1 MGAGADAPDTDADAL
16 ALTIRYS
23 IAVDGPPRF
32 RRQALGWLATGA
44 ALGGVTAD
52 QVVVQCTNAVPDAF
66 RRTVARAF
74 GVEVTALPGGG
85 DTRGTLNK
93 LSQLAHPALDGD
105 WIVLCD
111 CDTAFAEPLPATA
124 FRSGIAAKLV
134 DVGFPDL
141 EFWTD
146 LLGRLGLSNGQPEAR
161 RAAKGGGVTYRNN
174 CNGGLYV
181 GDSGHWARIAPEWR
195 RAADAL
201 PTWMAAPPSWTR
213 YYDQIAFGVACARLG
228 LDVELLPPRLNFPF
242 QENPPAP
249 LEIQPVLLHH
259 HQSLESGRLHC
270 RPGHAA
276 CPGVLTAVR
285 RVNRVLDRLDWK
297 AFGL

>member
-1 MGAGADAPDTDADAL
+1 
-16 ALTIRYS
+16 LTIRYS

-52 QVVVQCTNAVPDAF
+52 QVLVQCTDVVPDTF
-66 RRTVARAF
+66 RRAVARVF
-74 GVEVTALPGGG
+74 GVEVAALPGGAAS
-85 DTRGTLNK
+85 RGTLNK
-93 LSQLAHPALDGD
+93 LSQLEHPALDGD
-105 WIVLCD
+105 WVVLCD
-111 CDTAFAEPLPATA
+111 CDTVFAEPLPASA

-141 EFWTD
+141 VFWTD

-161 RAAKGGGVTYRNN
+161 PAASGGGLTYRNN

-181 GDSGHWARIAPEWR
+181 GDRAHWARIAPVWR
-195 RAADAL
+195 WAADAL
-201 PTWMAAPPSWTR
+201 PTWITAPPSWNH
-213 YYDQIAFGVACARLG
+213 YFDQIAFGVACARVG

-242 QENPPAP
+242 HQDPPGP
-249 LEIQPVLLHH
+249 LEIQPILLHH
-259 HQSLESGRLHC
+259 HQSLESEQLHC
-270 RPGHAA
+270 RPGHAL
-276 CPGVLTAVR
+276 CPGVLSAVR
-285 RVNRVLDRLDWK
+285 RVNRVLDQLDWG

>member
-1 MGAGADAPDTDADAL
+1 
-16 ALTIRYS
+16 
-23 IAVDGPPRF
+23 
-32 RRQALGWLATGA
+32 
-44 ALGGVTAD
+44 
-52 QVVVQCTNAVPDAF
+52 VQCTNAVPDAF

-111 CDTAFAEPLPATA
+111 CDTAFAEPLPATV

-276 CPGVLTAVR
+276 CPGVMTAVR